1 MFFINKYRGKCRKTI
16 IKGTVGTGGNGTRI
30 LFIIYFYFAFTFR
43 NPFFIFKLIVTSD
56 IQIRN
61 YFNDSHPYSLRC
73 KFILGGTY
81 LNKRVYHS
89 YRLHFNK
96 MRKKLMMVLVFFLH
110 NN

>member
-43 NPFFIFKLIVTSD
+43 NPFFIFKLIVNSD

-61 YFNDSHPYSLRC
+61 YFNDSHRC
-73 KFILGGTY
+73 KFIFGGFQLIQTFCE
-81 LNKRVYHS
+81 L
-89 YRLHFNK
+89 
-96 MRKKLMMVLVFFLH
+96 
-110 NN
+110 